1 MHKHDAPVGS
11 SKARRKHV
19 TKTWNNTDVRE
30 AASQRPRITSGD
42 VEATASLSLLR
53 SGGHSR
59 RKTPDPF
66 PNSADKCA
74 NANGTASQDV
84 GE

>member
-1 MHKHDAPVGS
+1 MPFVSGIAQANQTKDRQKHVET
-11 SKARRKHV
+11 HV
-19 TKTWNNTDVRE
+19 TKTWNNTDVWGKGP
-30 AASQRPRITSGD
+30 QPRPR
-42 VEATASLSLLR
+42 SLLW

-59 RKTPDPF
+59 RKTPDPI